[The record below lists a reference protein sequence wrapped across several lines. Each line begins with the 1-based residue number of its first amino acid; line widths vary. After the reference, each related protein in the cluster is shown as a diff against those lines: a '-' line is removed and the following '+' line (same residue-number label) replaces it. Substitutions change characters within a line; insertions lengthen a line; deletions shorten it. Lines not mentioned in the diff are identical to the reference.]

1 MYSSE
6 AVLLVTLHA
15 DFYTASHVE
24 FIIFC
29 KISTSFHILHNIKEW
44 KGDSF
49 GLLQKG
55 KYMSWISK
63 VTKKVKVKD
72 MINNEECLS
81 SQGQKLNLI

>member
-6 AVLLVTLHA
+6 AVLVTLHA
-15 DFYTASHVE
+15 DLYTASHVE

-29 KISTSFHILHNIKEW
+29 KISTAFHILHNIKEW
-44 KGDSF
+44 KGDSLY

-63 VTKKVKVKD
+63 VTKKVKVED
-72 MINNEECLS
+72 MINNY
-81 SQGQKLNLI
+81 